1 MSSVA
6 IWSDSIRLHPAPNV
20 RSDRNPTA
28 DVFDGLSEI
37 HIVLK
42 QPMNHDLS
50 TSSTL
55 LMRIRDVSD
64 TDAWTQFLTRYTPR
78 IYAWCRRYQLQESDA
93 SDVTQDVLTKLLKA
107 MRSFEYDAS
116 RGSFRG
122 WLKTVTNNVIR
133 DFLGGQA
140 ENNRGSG
147 DTLMQDRL
155 AAIQAPDALAD
166 LARTIEAEAEAELLI
181 AAEAQVRSRVQPQT
195 WRAYELTS
203 KQHVKPQAAA
213 TELGMPISEI
223 YVARSRVIK
232 LLREEVRKL
241 GGDDESDKHD
251 Q

>member
-1 MSSVA
+1 
-6 IWSDSIRLHPAPNV
+6 
-20 RSDRNPTA
+20 
-28 DVFDGLSEI
+28 
-37 HIVLK
+37 
-42 QPMNHDLS
+42 MNHELS

-55 LMRIRDVSD
+55 LVRIRDVSD
-64 TDAWTQFLTRYTPR
+64 TDAWTQFLERYTPR

-133 DFLGGQA
+133 DFLGGSA

-147 DTLMQDRL
+147 DTLMQHRL

-166 LARTIEAEAEAELLI
+166 LARTIEAEAEAELLL
-181 AAEAQVRSRVQPQT
+181 AAEAQVQSRVQPQT

-203 KQHVKPQAAA
+203 KHQLKPQAAA
-213 TELGMPISEI
+213 AEIGMPISEI

-241 GGDDESDKHD
+241 EGEDESDEQNRGASCSPAPHSKT
-251 Q
+251 